1 MGIVQTLKG
10 TLESKNGQMLMNCV
24 LIAMGLYSSI
34 SMLLALFA
42 LEANSDDISNSFDN
56 WRLKPLVSVAF
67 VTSQAS
73 SSLET
78 AECPTDHPEN
88 LNDVVFGGVSAGLC
102 TCKSGAV
109 WRDDGR
115 NYFQYSSSGTCNT
128 NQTKADCK
136 SDSSIP
142 AMTLP
147 FWSNGLMV
155 CGRRGGEAAIIG
167 TAPFHYRNATFFQQA
182 DGSWLVASREAGH
195 LPVVNAK
202 AGFRSVCVGQ
212 DDPYTYGTSSA
223 NVAGRLTVSFGC
235 KGGREVDDRY
245 MTYST
250 LSQPNLL
257 QYNFNASSNYCS
269 STGRSTV
276 ALANIGGPCSNSDSQ
291 CSAIK
296 SRTVCEKLMSY
307 TVGDSSAGS
316 AELFFRREIKWAPS
330 CPVPRKTLVENVDPL
345 MEIVSFTQVVTGI
358 NIATN
363 VIGILIYINL
373 FINVCSGDSPCCPM
387 SHEAEKAL
395 LKRGKTWVDT
405 IMKLARIIPLG
416 LLATKTFE
424 VSEFW
429 SGIAGVGCTDP
440 TTQATLVF
448 LSSKLA
454 TAYASY
460 SVTLAIDCVSLLL
473 SLYHVSKALCCP
485 AADIDNEGT
494 EEEQAAITDPKPDRP
509 LTDEEGIAA
518 AQRGS

>member
-1 MGIVQTLKG
+1 
-10 TLESKNGQMLMNCV
+10 
-24 LIAMGLYSSI
+24 
-34 SMLLALFA
+34 
-42 LEANSDDISNSFDN
+42 
-56 WRLKPLVSVAF
+56 
-67 VTSQAS
+67 
-73 SSLET
+73 
-78 AECPTDHPEN
+78 
-88 LNDVVFGGVSAGLC
+88 
-102 TCKSGAV
+102 
-109 WRDDGR
+109 
-115 NYFQYSSSGTCNT
+115 
-128 NQTKADCK
+128 
-136 SDSSIP
+136 
-142 AMTLP
+142 
-147 FWSNGLMV
+147 
-155 CGRRGGEAAIIG
+155 
-167 TAPFHYRNATFFQQA
+167 
-182 DGSWLVASREAGH
+182 
-195 LPVVNAK
+195 
-202 AGFRSVCVGQ
+202 
-212 DDPYTYGTSSA
+212 
-223 NVAGRLTVSFGC
+223 
-235 KGGREVDDRY
+235 

-454 TAYASY
+454 MAYASY

-485 AADIDNEGT
+485 AADIDSEGT